1 MWHGNH
7 ALSPFFLHC
16 YRHSQLREASFWG
29 NPVDVPKLKQMTLC
43 AWLVVRRQLALMH
56 RIACMQEARGEG
68 SSTPQSN
75 KQAPD
80 AHMLETFDSLE
91 EDEDFPSLY

>member
-1 MWHGNH
+1 MPSHLFTSTATATASLG
-7 ALSPFFLHC
+7 
-16 YRHSQLREASFWG
+16 EASFWG
-29 NPVDVPKLKQMTLC
+29 NPADVLNLKQMTLC

-56 RIACMQEARGEG
+56 GIACMQEARGEG
-68 SSTPQSN
+68 SSTPQSS